1 MVEDGKDGL
10 EEGKKKAGLP
20 ALSLE
25 EKERILGEMQKILDR
40 FALQGGGDARCD
52 PDGRSYFSFGLG
64 IDPNG

>member
-10 EEGKKKAGLP
+10 EEGKNKAGRQ

-40 FALQGGGDARCD
+40 FAQGGGVARCD

>member
-1 MVEDGKDGL
+1 MVENEKDGL
-10 EEGKKKAGLP
+10 EEGKNKAGLP

-25 EKERILGEMQKILDR
+25 EKERVLGEMQKILDQ
-40 FALQGGGDARCD
+40 FAQGGGDARCD